1 MSKSRRLSIA
11 SPPCHI
17 EWRPSRWQGA
27 ILWSLAGLAPLAL
40 LASDLPRAWA
50 WLLALLACAWGI
62 VDARRQRAQPRRQ
75 LLVPAGRGA
84 ATCDG
89 TCIDGLRVGWR
100 GSLAFLQWRDGNGR
114 RQRAAFWPDTLDA
127 GMRRELK
134 VAMLRRDAARDA
146 ASMAG

>member
-1 MSKSRRLSIA
+1 M
-11 SPPCHI
+11 
-17 EWRPSRWQGA
+17 
-27 ILWSLAGLAPLAL
+27 LWSLAGLAPLAL
-40 LASDLPRAWA
+40 LASELPRAWA
-50 WLLALLACAWGI
+50 WPLALVACAWGI
-62 VDARRQRAQPRRQ
+62 FDARRHRAQPRRN
-75 LLVPAGRGA
+75 LLVPAGRGV

-89 TCIDGLRVGWR
+89 VRIDGLRVGWR
-100 GSLAFLQWRDGNGR
+100 GPLAFLQWRDGDGR

>member
-1 MSKSRRLSIA
+1 M
-11 SPPCHI
+11 
-17 EWRPSRWQGA
+17 Q
-27 ILWSLAGLAPLAL
+27 WSLAVLAPLSL

-50 WLLALLACAWGI
+50 WPLALLAGGWAI
-62 VDARRQRAQPRRQ
+62 RDARRQRALSPRR
-75 LLVPAGRGA
+75 LLIPAGRGA

-89 TCIDGLRVGWR
+89 GRIEALRVGWR
-100 GSLAFLQWRDGNGR
+100 GPLAFLQWRDGDSR

-134 VAMLRRDAARDA
+134 IAMMRRDAARDT